1 MDKKV
6 VMIFVGTNKE
16 FKKYIETFK
25 VNYNKKEGKINEMS
39 RL

>member
-16 FKKYIETFK
+16 FKEYIETFK
-25 VNYNKKEGKINEMS
+25 VNYNKKEGKNK
-39 RL
+39 